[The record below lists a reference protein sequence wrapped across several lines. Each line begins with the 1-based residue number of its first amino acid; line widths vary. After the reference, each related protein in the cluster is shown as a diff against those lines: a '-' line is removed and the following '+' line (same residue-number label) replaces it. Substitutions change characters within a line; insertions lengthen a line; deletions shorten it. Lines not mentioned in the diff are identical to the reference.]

1 MKKAVLIANGNY
13 FDKNNLNKII
23 SLGYNTI
30 ACADGGANLCLKYNI
45 TPDFIIGDLDS
56 ISLESIEHFKEKSK
70 IIKYKRQND
79 TDVEKVLKYL
89 IKNNYK
95 DIVIFSATGDRLDHS
110 IGILS
115 ILLKFAPTCQLSLV
129 HGNNILYVLSGE
141 VIVKA
146 KIGETISLFAFNE
159 KTTITTTG
167 LKYPLKNETLIF
179 GQRESISNVAEKSEI
194 LLNISGGYIFL
205 TREIKY
211 L

>member
-1 MKKAVLIANGNY
+1 
-13 FDKNNLNKII
+13 
-23 SLGYNTI
+23 
-30 ACADGGANLCLKYNI
+30 
-45 TPDFIIGDLDS
+45 
-56 ISLESIEHFKEKSK
+56 
-70 IIKYKRQND
+70 
-79 TDVEKVLKYL
+79 LKYL

-205 TREIKY
+205 TRELKN